1 LVRKGV
7 PFRDAHEISGSFV
20 SYCEQRGLDLP
31 ELSDAQ
37 LAEVDPQLTPEVRGV
52 LSVEGALRAR
62 SSIGGTAPDRV
73 AEQSAELVDAVH
85 GHAAWANAR
94 PGR

>member
-1 LVRKGV
+1 KGV

-31 ELSDAQ
+31 DLSDDQ
-37 LAEVDPQLTPEVRGV
+37 LAEVDPQLTPEVRRV

-62 SSIGGTAPDRV
+62 SSVGGTAPDRV
-73 AEQSAELVDAVH
+73 AEQSAQLIDSVH
-85 GHAAWANAR
+85 DHAAWANAR
-94 PGR
+94 PGQ

>member
-1 LVRKGV
+1 MRKGV

-31 ELSDAQ
+31 ELTDAQ

-52 LSVEGALRAR
+52 LSVDGGALAR
-62 SSIGGTAPDRV
+62 SGPIGGTAPDRV
-73 AEQSAELVDAVH
+73 AEQSAQLVDTVH
-85 GHAAWANAR
+85 AHAAWANAR